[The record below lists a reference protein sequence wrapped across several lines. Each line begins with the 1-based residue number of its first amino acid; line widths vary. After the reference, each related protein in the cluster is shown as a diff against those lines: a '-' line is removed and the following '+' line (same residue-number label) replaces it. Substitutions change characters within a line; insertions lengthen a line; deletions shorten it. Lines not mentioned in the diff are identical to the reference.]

1 MQWID
6 LFRNGEGAITI
17 WEYGK
22 AALTIWEYGGSK
34 EGALTPGTKVNKTI
48 GKVQSHW
55 GNWGRCRKI
64 RMPATELMMMAI

>member
-6 LFRNGEGAITI
+6 LFRNGEG
-17 WEYGK
+17 
-22 AALTIWEYGGSK
+22 ALTIWEYGGSK